1 MIASHRST
9 SDFGRRLRA
18 WRRQRGLSQFELAVR
33 AGTTPR
39 HLSFLETGRS
49 RPGTDMVVRLASELD
64 LLPREQNALLEA
76 AGLPAAYSH
85 YPIEASEMARF
96 SAVIDA
102 LLRGHAPLPAAVI
115 DRYGTVLR
123 ANAAFERLSPGLVGL
138 EPEEFV
144 DRFFAPGPW
153 REAVVNWTDAAAAW
167 LARQR
172 REICRTADPRL
183 EALVAKAERLIGPV
197 PCPTPAEGLPMVY
210 SRIRAG
216 EEVLELFAVV
226 VRFDTASDVTL
237 SELRIELIYPG
248 NDAADRFFRVAR
260 DPTRV
265 LSGESL

>member
-1 MIASHRST
+1 M
-9 SDFGRRLRA
+9 
-18 WRRQRGLSQFELAVR
+18 SQLELALRV
-33 AGTTPR
+33 GTTPR
-39 HLSFLETGRS
+39 HISFLETGRS
-49 RPGTDMVVRLASELD
+49 RPGNEMVIPGNEMVIRLARELD
-64 LLPREQNALLEA
+64 VPPREQNALLEA
-76 AGLPAAYSH
+76 AGLPATYSH
-85 YPIEASEMARF
+85 HPLEASEITRF
-96 SAVIDA
+96 SAVIDS
-102 LLRGHAPLPAAVI
+102 LLRGHEPLPAAVI

-123 ANAAFERLSPGLVGL
+123 VNAAFERLSPGLVGL
-138 EPEEFV
+138 EPEELV

-153 REAVVNWTDAAAAW
+153 RDALVDWTEAAAAW

-172 REICRTADPRL
+172 REIYRTADPRL

-248 NDAADRFFRVAR
+248 NDAADRFFRVGR
-260 DPTRV
+260 EPTRNF
-265 LSGESL
+265 SGESP